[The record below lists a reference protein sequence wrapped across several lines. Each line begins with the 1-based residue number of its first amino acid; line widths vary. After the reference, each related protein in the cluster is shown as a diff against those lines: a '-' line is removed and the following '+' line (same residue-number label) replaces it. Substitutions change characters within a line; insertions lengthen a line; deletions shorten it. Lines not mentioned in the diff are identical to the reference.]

1 MEIGDFIKLK
11 LISISKLLVSLIP
24 IEHSP
29 LSGVEVTNEWMYG
42 SIIPLILI
50 SSCLQQR
57 NLIRNSQY
65 EHYDYNQDS
74 YT

>member
-1 MEIGDFIKLK
+1 MEIGEFMKLK
-11 LISISKLLVSLIP
+11 LLSISKLLVNLIS

-42 SIIPLILI
+42 GIISLTLI
-50 SSCLQQR
+50 SLCFQQS
-57 NLIRNSQY
+57 NLICNSQY
-65 EHYDYNQDS
+65 EHYDYNKDF